1 MAGRLCGRVLRAMR
15 GLVQDTNAVLLVP
28 TYRARPNDLK
38 LLLPQG
44 LMHLTE
50 ANATDLP
57 VRFEA
62 FA

>member
-1 MAGRLCGRVLRAMR
+1 MR